1 MMDAVNP
8 GYLDILFET
17 PAGREMVVVCL
28 VALVAAHFVIRKIV
42 DVRL

>member
-1 MMDAVNP
+1 MAFLRKRP
-8 GYLDILFET
+8 T
-17 PAGREMVVVCL
+17 GREMVVVCL